1 MHHAPPRTVP
11 HLRDHRLTRIVAS
24 VDAPLPH
31 PFPIV
36 LDLRDT
42 RVLVVGGGRIA
53 ARKARALTEAG
64 AVVTAVAPTF
74 DEGFPIVAHRLH
86 RTYEAE
92 DIQGPMLVVTATG
105 DEVVDARVSDDARAS
120 GTWVNAADDPEH
132 CSCYLPAVLRHGP
145 VTISVSTGGASP
157 ALASWIR
164 DRIAE
169 VIGPEVGRVAESLSA
184 RRAEVHERG
193 GSTEDVD
200 WRPIIEAAIAEAGD
214 QDR

>member
-1 MHHAPPRTVP
+1 MPSARSRPVPRLHDDRP
-11 HLRDHRLTRIVAS
+11 TRIVAF
-24 VDAPLPH
+24 VDVPLPH

-36 LDLRDT
+36 LDLRDAD
-42 RVLVVGGGRIA
+42 VLVVGGGRIA

-64 AVVTAVAPTF
+64 AVITAVAPTF
-74 DEGFPIVAHRLH
+74 DAGFPLVAHRIH

-92 DIQGPMLVVTATG
+92 DVQGRMFVVTATG
-105 DEVVDARVSDDARAS
+105 FGAVDARVSDDARAA

-145 VTISVSTGGASP
+145 VAISVSTGGASP

-169 VIGPEVGRVAESLSA
+169 VIGPEVGRAAESLAA

-193 GSTEDVD
+193 ESTEDVD
-200 WRPIIEAAIAEAGD
+200 WRPVIESAIAEAVD